1 MELGQENATN
11 GIKPNSVPPAEEKAV
26 PNVLP
31 LPEIVF
37 PPEHAVSK
45 LRMVWQGNGVE
56 SEVRLALSHGQDV
69 LPLVEH
75 QMGEEVQLLRET
87 ISQAARKRCEQLWRK
102 LSQGEPP
109 DLDEEAVVCLSKD
122 VMVAWLLLFP
132 PVGAGQKRSMLQ
144 LLQALSSRGVCNGVN
159 VPRLKEISGLPD
171 RYFQLYPVACGTLPI
186 PGEDGSILE
195 KYPCT
200 PEENTDIQE
209 MAKEDYISLNL
220 VQDIQ
225 EGDIICEIIPPG
237 KGIAGHTVTGVR
249 VPAPMGKEPVI
260 PQGRNT
266 EVSKDGRY
274 LVASQFG
281 HVEYKGRNYHVKP
294 VLEILKSLES
304 PEESVNFMGDVH
316 IHGDVLSDVTV
327 RAMGNI
333 QVDGVIEGCIIEAG
347 EHLVVSSGVQGQNAA
362 VIRAH
367 KSIYAK
373 YLEHCKVYAKESVV
387 ADYIIDCQVYSDGTV
402 KVCSGRG
409 AIIGGNVWSA
419 SEVSALSVGS
429 KAERLTSI
437 ELGGLPCEDFER
449 MQIQQEYE
457 KACQEVE
464 QEEKKPETPEQ
475 RSRLSKM
482 RLNVYVIQMKLDKFN
497 KDVRNALL
505 AHSEEDHRRLICDTI
520 YPGTV
525 VTIGNSA
532 FRVESIRENCRIGL
546 IGKAV
551 RYI

>member
-1 MELGQENATN
+1 MELGQESSTN
-11 GIKPNSVPPAEEKAV
+11 GMPPNSVPPAEEKDIANR
-26 PNVLP
+26 PP
-31 LPEIVF
+31 LPELVF
-37 PPEHAVSK
+37 SSEHAVSR
-45 LRMVWQGNGVE
+45 LHMVWKGNGAE
-56 SEVRLALSHGQDV
+56 PEVRLTLSYGQDV
-69 LPLVEH
+69 LPLVEE
-75 QMGEEVQLLRET
+75 QLEEEAQILQET
-87 ISQAARKRCEQLWRK
+87 ISQAARTRCEQLWRK
-102 LSQGEPP
+102 LKQGEPP
-109 DLDEEAVVCLSKD
+109 DLEEEAVICLSKD
-122 VMVAWLLLFP
+122 AMVAWLLLFP
-132 PVGAGQKRSMLQ
+132 PVGAGRKRTMLQ
-144 LLQALSSRGVCNGVN
+144 LLQVLSSHGVCNGVN
-159 VPRLKEISGLPD
+159 VPRLREICSLSD
-171 RYFQLYPVACGTLPI
+171 RYFCLYPVAWGTLPI
-186 PGEDGSILE
+186 PGEDGSIVE

-200 PEENTDIQE
+200 PEENTDIE
-209 MAKEDYISLNL
+209 EVANEDYISLNL
-220 VQDIQ
+220 VQNIQ
-225 EGDIICEIIPPG
+225 EGDIICEIIPPT
-237 KGIAGHTVTGVR
+237 KGTAGHTVTGVR
-249 VPAPMGKEPVI
+249 VPAQAGKAPVI

-294 VLEILKSLES
+294 VLEVFQSLES
-304 PEESVNFMGDVH
+304 PEDSINFMGDVH
-316 IHGDVLSDVTV
+316 IHGDVLNDVTV

-347 EHLVVSSGVQGQNAA
+347 EHLVVSSGVQGQNVA

-367 KSIYAK
+367 RSVYAK
-373 YLEHCKVYAKESVV
+373 YLEHCQVYAKESVV

-409 AIIGGNVWSA
+409 AIIGGNIWSA
-419 SEVSALSVGS
+419 SEVSALTVGS
-429 KAERLTSI
+429 KAERPTSI
-437 ELGGLPCEDFER
+437 ELGGVPCEDFER

-457 KACQEVE
+457 KACKEVE
-464 QEEKKPETPEQ
+464 QEEKKPETPER

-482 RLNVYVIQMKLDKFN
+482 RLNVYVIQMKLEKFN

-525 VTIGNSA
+525 VTIGDSV
-532 FRVESIRENCRIGL
+532 FRVESVRENCRIGL